1 MTYSF
6 LLWDLLLLRD
16 VLTGLRDSE
25 LEPMQ
30 ARVESNDDDDGQDEE
45 DDGHEHEHFLAPG
58 LLQETSP
65 TSGTRVRRLGA
76 QDLGH
81 GRAPLGSHRDAI
93 GEAGRL
99 EAGYGVGHVAQGRGE
114 GGPTPDTAYSEAELA
129 GQLSANG
136 HGNAI
141 ECSERSLTR
150 RNGEGN

>member
-81 GRAPLGSHRDAI
+81 GRTALGSHRDAI
-93 GEAGRL
+93 SEAGCL
-99 EAGYGVGHVAQGRGE
+99 EAGYAVGHVAQGRGE
-114 GGPTPDTAYSEAELA
+114 GGPTPHAAYSKAELA

>member
-1 MTYSF
+1 
-6 LLWDLLLLRD
+6 
-16 VLTGLRDSE
+16 
-25 LEPMQ
+25 MQ

-81 GRAPLGSHRDAI
+81 GRTTLGSHRDAI

-114 GGPTPDTAYSEAELA
+114 GGPAPDTAYSKAELA
-129 GQLSANG
+129 SQLAADS
-136 HGNAI
+136 HGYAI

-150 RNGEGN
+150 SNGEGN